1 MGERAAQAHRS
12 TDALDALAAPA
23 GALALADLAA
33 ELLASAPVPA
43 ALASVFGSES
53 TAGSASMAAPVSA
66 CPSSAWQAGS
76 AASRVKPMDA
86 ASAWPAGTQADLF
99 ADLAIRAEL
108 DAMAQAPSVRHVR
121 LQRFWI
127 ELMFDLVGYRVDAQ
141 DCAET
146 QRAALALMQRRLLV
160 PSFGSG
166 DWVMVAARRL
176 LQAWR
181 MAGCPAPFGLSAR
194 ACGSPH
200 GGARGG
206 PDGSHQGKGHGPLR
220 VGCLADAL
228 RAVEMHRAS
237 FEASSAQLMA
247 LLQREGFDDAT
258 AQALIDQ
265 WLIYG
270 DYLALP
276 LHAAGFQLIVGQF
289 PDARHMPVAPALMQ
303 LYQQQFSVLRQA
315 GTAVQARRGRT
326 EAGLVD
332 LSPAFVERSLGLLT
346 RGGHL
351 ACIMPGAWLT
361 DGASQP
367 LRDTLAA
374 QWHLKVGFDLST
386 VDALERGEAERG
398 GRAYGGLERGG
409 FEQAVGLVLTR
420 WPGKLT
426 QVLAWSQQT
435 GRHRE
440 AYASPGVL
448 IEQVSAQLADQVLAT
463 QASSAQQAGQRGTD
477 ESAHPAWRVVIPV
490 DHGVSGGL
498 EEDRLA
504 ADLLAAGG
512 LAAGGL
518 ASGGLASDGAVPLD
532 RASHS
537 VVPCDLATS
546 GAMPPHGGLSAEHAD
561 AADKAVQAC
570 TVVHVRCGARE
581 LTRVGQPWWIQLTEQ
596 DRLAARLRLMGQPM
610 RRVGLKRMSG
620 KALLELGADASAAA
634 AVLRS
639 TTWPAAAL
647 QTLLRAGWLDA
658 FSLGGAPFAHAAAG
672 PEAERQSPLVCDPD
686 GDQALS
692 TSLAIDGET
701 ERNNGHKGDE
711 GASGCRRA
719 SSARQGWA
727 AHDDTAASDS
737 AQSATRFADLT
748 RALRQLYLP
757 DWRGLSEAQR
767 SALTEA
773 AQCPPP
779 DCLRVVAQSLG
790 LEPAWLP
797 WMSPQAWTVLQG
809 PDLEP
814 ARAWPQQS
822 VGCDPMGDHDAQRFD
837 LDVQVDPR
845 LTPSLPRGALEASAQ
860 AASAAFAPSRRRRKR
875 SAPSLAPSASWAD
888 SAQLADAAKPI
899 TLLLM
904 RPISEEPVS
913 RTHNHR

>member
-76 AASRVKPMDA
+76 AASLLKPMDA

-141 DCAET
+141 AGAET
-146 QRAALALMQRRLLV
+146 QRAAQALMQRRLLV

-181 MAGCPAPFGLSAR
+181 LAGCPAPFGPPAR

-206 PDGSHQGKGHGPLR
+206 PDGCHQGKGHGPLR

-276 LHAAGFQLIVGQF
+276 LQAAGFQLIVGQF

-315 GTAVQARRGRT
+315 GTAVQARRGRS

-386 VDALERGEAERG
+386 VDALEHGETERG

-409 FEQAVGLVLTR
+409 FELAVGLVLTR

-490 DHGVSGGL
+490 DRGVSGGL
-498 EEDRLA
+498 AEDQLA
-504 ADLLAAGG
+504 EGG
-512 LAAGGL
+512 LAA
-518 ASGGLASDGAVPLD
+518 DGTVPLD

-546 GAMPPHGGLSAEHAD
+546 GAVPQHGGLSAEHAD
-561 AADKAVQAC
+561 AADKAVKAC

-581 LTRVGQPWWIQLTEQ
+581 LTRVGQAWWIQLTEQ
-596 DRLAARLRLMGQPM
+596 DRLAARLRVMGQPM

-620 KALLELGADASAAA
+620 KALLELGADACAAA

-639 TTWPAAAL
+639 TTWPAPAL

-658 FSLGGAPFAHAAAG
+658 FSLGGAPFAQAEAG
-672 PEAERQSPLVCDPD
+672 PEAELQSPVVCDPD
-686 GDQALS
+686 VDRTLS
-692 TSLAIDGET
+692 TSLAIDGEA
-701 ERNNGHKGDE
+701 ERNNGHKGGED
-711 GASGCRRA
+711 ASGCRRA
-719 SSARQGWA
+719 SSARLGRA
-727 AHDDTAASDS
+727 AHDDTAAPDS
-737 AQSATRFADLT
+737 AQRATRFADLT
-748 RALRQLYLP
+748 RALRHLYLP

-779 DCLRVVAQSLG
+779 ECLRVVAQSLG

-797 WMSPQAWTVLQG
+797 GMSPQAWTVLHAPG
-809 PDLEP
+809 LEP

-822 VGCDPMGDHDAQRFD
+822 VSCDPMGDHDAQWFD
-837 LDVQVDPR
+837 LDVQADPR

-860 AASAAFAPSRRRRKR
+860 AAPAAFVPSRRRRKR

-888 SAQLADAAKPI
+888 SAQLVDAAKPI